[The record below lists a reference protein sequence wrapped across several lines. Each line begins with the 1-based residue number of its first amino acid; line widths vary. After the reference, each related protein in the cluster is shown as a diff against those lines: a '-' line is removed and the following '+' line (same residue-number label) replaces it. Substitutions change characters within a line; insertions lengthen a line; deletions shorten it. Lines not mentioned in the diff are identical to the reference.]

1 MNDILNRKFVFFGGK
16 GGSGKTTC
24 AVAFSL
30 YLAQHEQ
37 PTLIVS
43 TDPAHSLSDI
53 FSSKIGPKEVKITDN
68 LWGIEIDPRKEAK
81 RYIQGI
87 KEKMQN
93 VVSSV
98 IVNEIRRQID
108 IAYLSPGAEESAI
121 FDKFIEL
128 MEKIDNPYRKI
139 VFDTAP
145 TGHTLRLLTLPEVL
159 GAWIERLIKKRK
171 QAMSLMRMASSIDRE
186 LEEKVK
192 KDPVIEILENRKAK
206 FEMARKYLIDKNLAS
221 FIFVLDAEKLSIL
234 ETERAISL
242 LRRHA
247 ISVDRI
253 IVNRIIPARDDEFL
267 RKRRAIQDKCLE
279 NIKVKFKGFTISYIP
294 LLESDIQSI
303 EDIQKVSC
311 IFKDKSTE
319 PYIEDYK

>member
-1 MNDILNRKFVFFGGK
+1 MNNILDRKFVFFGGK

-24 AVAFSL
+24 AATFAL
-30 YLAQHEQ
+30 YLAQHKC

-53 FSSKIGPKEVKITDN
+53 FGSKIGPKEVKITDS
-68 LWGIEIDPRKEAK
+68 LWGIEIDPEKEAK
-81 RYIQGI
+81 RYMQAI
-87 KEKMQN
+87 KEKMQHI
-93 VVSSV
+93 VSSV
-98 IVNEIRRQID
+98 IVDEIRRQID

-128 MEKIDNPYRKI
+128 MEKIGKPHEKI

-145 TGHTLRLLTLPEVL
+145 TGYTLRLLTLPEVL
-159 GAWIERLIKKRK
+159 GAWIKRLIKKRK
-171 QAMSLMRMASSIDRE
+171 QAMSLMKMASSIDKE

-192 KDPVIEILENRKAK
+192 QDPVIEILKKRKAK

-234 ETERAISL
+234 ETERAVSL
-242 LRRHA
+242 LKRHA
-247 ISVDRI
+247 ISVDGI
-253 IVNRIIPARDDEFL
+253 IVNRIIPSRDDEFL
-267 RKRRAIQDKCLE
+267 RKRKVIQDKCLDE
-279 NIKVKFKGFTISYIP
+279 IRVKFKGLPLSYIP

-303 EDIQKVSC
+303 QDLQKVRH
-311 IFKDKSTE
+311 IFKL
-319 PYIEDYK
+319 

>member
-1 MNDILNRKFVFFGGK
+1 MNDILNRKFIFFGGK

-24 AVAFSL
+24 AAAFSL
-30 YLAQHEQ
+30 CLAQREY

-53 FSSKIGPKEVKITDN
+53 FGTKIGPKEIKITAN
-68 LWGIEIDPRKEAK
+68 LWGIEIDPEREAK
-81 RYIQGI
+81 RYMQTV
-87 KEKMQN
+87 KEKMQH

-98 IVNEIRRQID
+98 IVNEIKRQVD

-128 MEKIDNPYRKI
+128 MEKIDNLYEKI

-159 GAWIERLIKKRK
+159 GAWIQRLIKKRK
-171 QAMSLMRMASSIDRE
+171 QAMSLMRMASNVDKE
-186 LEEKVK
+186 LEKRAKE
-192 KDPVIEILENRKAK
+192 DPVIKILEKRKAK
-206 FEMARKYLIDKNLAS
+206 FEMARNYLIDKKSAS

-242 LRRHA
+242 LKRHA
-247 ISVDRI
+247 ISVDGI
-253 IVNRIIPARDDEFL
+253 IINRIIPFRDDEFL
-267 RKRRAIQDKCLE
+267 KRRKANQDRRLE
-279 NIKVKFKGFTISYIP
+279 EIRVKFKGLRLSYIP
-294 LLESDIQSI
+294 LLESDIQGTDDLKKISH
-303 EDIQKVSC
+303 
-311 IFKDKSTE
+311 IFDSF
-319 PYIEDYK
+319 